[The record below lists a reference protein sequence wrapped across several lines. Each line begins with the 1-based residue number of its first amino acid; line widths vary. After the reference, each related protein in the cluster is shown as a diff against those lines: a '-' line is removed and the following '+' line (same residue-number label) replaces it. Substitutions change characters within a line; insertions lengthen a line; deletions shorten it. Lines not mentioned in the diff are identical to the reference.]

1 MDALADDAERKQ
13 LHCRCRERLDSAGNS
28 EEGQRFLESRFT
40 GNAIAE
46 KVLKGKGRGNAGHG
60 CTQHIGGT
68 IRNHRS

>member
-40 GNAIAE
+40 ENSKNPVTE
-46 KVLKGKGRGNAGHG
+46 KQFMKKRRYFKAFGKSVA
-60 CTQHIGGT
+60 
-68 IRNHRS
+68 